1 MNRELDYIVGS
12 FSRGATFLFL
22 GRVLYYFVGFIG
34 IVIVARLLASVYGS
48 AEPLGW
54 LFVVSAVPGF
64 VMILGDFGIGMGIS
78 NRFLSLWRRGRYE
91 EAASFFWTGFFYGW
105 LLTVIYSFIVF
116 LVGRYV
122 LFYVI
127 GKPEVMFLMPLVV
140 LGMLCNGV
148 YSIGWNGSIIL
159 DRVWL
164 NGLMLL
170 VQALVQYTLSII
182 LILLGYGVW
191 GVALAYYVIAPLFSG
206 FPSFLI
212 TIRSIGFKSPN
223 WSLLRDAFH
232 FGFPLFGGSLIGSVQ
247 GNVYNLLLS
256 RFSSSLELGFFSVAQ
271 RMSPFI
277 DVLVYPLNTLLF
289 PTFSRIN
296 AKENLGLVFSK
307 LVKLYAMLAFVSS
320 FLIAVLSKDLLGIFF
335 GSSYT
340 GGYFYLELLAFSWLL
355 TGFGGGVAV
364 NLLIGQGNT
373 KLVFRINL
381 LGSLVALGLSF
392 LFIPLLGVVGAIL
405 VGIFSFWPSFIL
417 SLRYVKSV
425 FGIRYPFFDVVK
437 CLFVSFLSA
446 VLAFLI
452 SNLVIYDNL
461 LRVVFSGLTG
471 LFLYIFLVKR
481 FNIISDSE
489 LSILEDSFK
498 FIPLLGFVINLFIS
512 LYKKL

>member
-1 MNRELDYIVGS
+1 
-12 FSRGATFLFL
+12 
-22 GRVLYYFVGFIG
+22 
-34 IVIVARLLASVYGS
+34 
-48 AEPLGW
+48 
-54 LFVVSAVPGF
+54 
-64 VMILGDFGIGMGIS
+64 
-78 NRFLSLWRRGRYE
+78 
-91 EAASFFWTGFFYGW
+91 
-105 LLTVIYSFIVF
+105 
-116 LVGRYV
+116 
-122 LFYVI
+122 
-127 GKPEVMFLMPLVV
+127 
-140 LGMLCNGV
+140 
-148 YSIGWNGSIIL
+148 
-159 DRVWL
+159 
-164 NGLMLL
+164 
-170 VQALVQYTLSII
+170 
-182 LILLGYGVW
+182 
-191 GVALAYYVIAPLFSG
+191 
-206 FPSFLI
+206 
-212 TIRSIGFKSPN
+212 
-223 WSLLRDAFH
+223 
-232 FGFPLFGGSLIGSVQ
+232 
-247 GNVYNLLLS
+247 
-256 RFSSSLELGFFSVAQ
+256 
-271 RMSPFI
+271 
-277 DVLVYPLNTLLF
+277 
-289 PTFSRIN
+289 
-296 AKENLGLVFSK
+296 LGLVFSK

-373 KLVFRINL
+373 KLVFKINL